1 MAKNIIEKAPF
12 TFNITDLNEM
22 EYPKYADYRA
32 TDKEGRYLYWDKFK
46 WRVDTDDDIEK
57 AWWATKFN
65 RTVDRKYLIF
75 RDKKSEAFSFCIP
88 DSIQA
93 KLFQILSLASKG
105 VVPHDSIKEQFLIS
119 SLVMEEAISSSQL
132 EGASTTRKVAK
143 EMLISKKK
151 PRTNDEKM
159 IVNNYLLMKEVQR
172 VKKEALTVDMILEF
186 HRIATQ
192 GTVDNGNIAGELRN
206 TDDIVIMDADENV
219 LHQPPLF
226 ESLLER
232 LVAICSFANEEHN
245 GVNDSIFINP
255 IIKAIILHFMIG
267 YDHPF
272 SDGNGRTARAIF
284 YWFML
289 KEGFD
294 YFEYISISKLL
305 KKAPKQYSMAYLY
318 SEIDD
323 NDLTYFINYQIDI
336 ILRAIDELLLYLQK
350 KSEAYEEI
358 TEFLKDSFLSEQLNF
373 TQKDIIKKAI
383 QSPGRIFTA
392 IEISVD
398 YDISANSA
406 RKYLNE
412 LVKYKILGNYKD
424 GRTIAYIA
432 PANLHELLKKAK

>member
-1 MAKNIIEKAPF
+1 
-12 TFNITDLNEM
+12 
-22 EYPKYADYRA
+22 
-32 TDKEGRYLYWDKFK
+32 
-46 WRVDTDDDIEK
+46 
-57 AWWATKFN
+57 
-65 RTVDRKYLIF
+65 
-75 RDKKSEAFSFCIP
+75 
-88 DSIQA
+88 
-93 KLFQILSLASKG
+93 
-105 VVPHDSIKEQFLIS
+105 
-119 SLVMEEAISSSQL
+119 
-132 EGASTTRKVAK
+132 
-143 EMLISKKK
+143 
-151 PRTNDEKM
+151 
-159 IVNNYLLMKEVQR
+159 
-172 VKKEALTVDMILEF
+172 MILEF

-192 GTVDNGNIAGELRN
+192 GTVDNGNIAGELRK

-226 ESLLER
+226 ESLPER
-232 LVAICSFANEEHN
+232 LVSLCSFANEEHN

-272 SDGNGRTARAIF
+272 ADGNGRTARAIF

-406 RKYLNE
+406 RKYLNA

-432 PANLHELLKKAK
+432 PANLQEILKKAK